1 MPIGLIALALGGFGI
16 GLTEFV
22 IMGLLPEVAADFQ
35 VSEATAGWLISGY
48 ALAVVVGAL
57 LLTAAVTR
65 FNRKP
70 VLAVLM
76 VVFVAGN
83 MVSAIAPDYWTM
95 MAGRIIAALSHGAF
109 FGIGAVVAASMV
121 APTKKAGAIAIMFTG
136 LTAANVLGVP
146 FGTMLGQAAGWRSTF
161 WAITGIGVLALVGI
175 LALVPK
181 TGEGPSAAAASVGL
195 RGELRAFRS
204 GQVWFSILVTILGY
218 GGMFGAFTYI
228 AFTLTEVTGFAA
240 STVPW
245 LLILFGVG
253 LFIGNTIGGK
263 AADKNVDRTLVVV
276 LSVLVVVLVV
286 FALTSANQPMTI
298 ASMVLLGGFGFAT
311 VPGLQMRVM
320 KYANSA
326 PTLASGANIG
336 AFNVGNALGALMG
349 GVTITA
355 GLGYTSPIWAG
366 AVITLLGLGVMLFAA
381 AKAKR
386 NDAVGLADGEPADA
400 GVAAAGGVA
409 ADERSAVGDPVPTA
423 H

>member
-65 FNRKP
+65 FERKP
-70 VLAVLM
+70 VLAVLL
-76 VVFVAGN
+76 VLFIAGN
-83 MVSAIAPDYWTM
+83 LISAIAPGYGM
-95 MAGRIIAALSHGAF
+95 MMIGRIIAALAHGAF
-109 FGIGAVVAASMV
+109 FGIGAVVAADMV

-161 WAITGIGVLALVGI
+161 WAITVIGVIALAGI
-175 LALVPK
+175 LTLVPK
-181 TGEGPSAAAASVGL
+181 TGHGDTTPGTL
-195 RGELRAFRS
+195 RSELRAFRS
-204 GQVWFSILVTILGY
+204 GQVWLSILVTILGY

-228 AFTLTEVTGFAA
+228 AFTLTEVSGFAA
-240 STVPW
+240 TTVPW
-245 LLILFGVG
+245 LLIVFGVG
-253 LFIGNTIGGK
+253 LFIGNTLGGK
-263 AADKNVDRTLVVV
+263 AADRNVDLTLMVV
-276 LSVLVVVLVV
+276 LAVLVVVLVG
-286 FALTSANQPMTI
+286 FALTAGNQVLTV
-298 ASMVLLGGFGFAT
+298 ASIVLMGGFGFAT

-320 KYANSA
+320 KYASSA

-336 AFNVGNALGALMG
+336 AFNVGNALGAWLG

-366 AVITLLGLGVMLFAA
+366 AAITLLGLGVMIIAA
-381 AKAKR
+381 ARAKR
-386 NDAVGLADGEPADA
+386 TAAQQVPTGGP
-400 GVAAAGGVA
+400 VAA
-409 ADERSAVGDPVPTA
+409 EPVTVLS
-423 H
+423 

>member
-65 FNRKP
+65 FERKP
-70 VLAVLM
+70 VLAVLL
-76 VVFVAGN
+76 VLFIAGN
-83 MVSAIAPDYWTM
+83 LISAIAPGYGM
-95 MAGRIIAALSHGAF
+95 MMIGRIIAALAHGAF
-109 FGIGAVVAASMV
+109 FGIGAVVAADMV

-161 WAITGIGVLALVGI
+161 WAITVIGVIALAGI
-175 LALVPK
+175 LTLVPK
-181 TGEGPSAAAASVGL
+181 TGHGDTTPGTL
-195 RGELRAFRS
+195 RSELRAFRS
-204 GQVWFSILVTILGY
+204 GQVWLSILVTILGY

-228 AFTLTEVTGFAA
+228 AFTLTEVSGFAA
-240 STVPW
+240 TTVPW
-245 LLILFGVG
+245 LLIVFGVG
-253 LFIGNTIGGK
+253 LFIGNTLGGK
-263 AADKNVDRTLVVV
+263 AADRNVDRTLMVV
-276 LSVLVVVLVV
+276 LAVLVVVLVG
-286 FALTSANQPMTI
+286 FALTAGNQVLTV
-298 ASMVLLGGFGFAT
+298 ASIILMGGFGFAT

-320 KYANSA
+320 KYASSA

-336 AFNVGNALGALMG
+336 AFNVGNALGAWLG

-366 AVITLLGLGVMLFAA
+366 AAITLLGLGVMIIAA
-381 AKAKR
+381 ARAKR
-386 NDAVGLADGEPADA
+386 TAAQQVPTGGP
-400 GVAAAGGVA
+400 VAA
-409 ADERSAVGDPVPTA
+409 EPVTVLS
-423 H
+423 

>member
-1 MPIGLIALALGGFGI
+1 MPIGLLALALGGFGI

-22 IMGLLPEVAADFQ
+22 IMGLLPEVAADFH

-65 FNRKP
+65 FERKP
-70 VLAVLM
+70 VLAVLL
-76 VVFVAGN
+76 VLFIAGN
-83 MVSAIAPDYWTM
+83 LISAIAPDYSM
-95 MAGRIIAALSHGAF
+95 MMIGRIVAALAHGAF
-109 FGIGAVVAASMV
+109 FGIGAVVAADMV
-121 APTKKAGAIAIMFTG
+121 APTRKAGAIAIMFTG

-161 WAITGIGVLALVGI
+161 WAITGIGVLALIGI
-175 LALVPK
+175 LTLVPR
-181 TGEGPSAAAASVGL
+181 TGRGDAAARAASGGL

-204 GQVWFSILVTILGY
+204 GQVWLSILVTILGY

-253 LFIGNTIGGK
+253 LFIGNTVGGK
-263 AADKNVDRTLVVV
+263 AADRNVDRTLLVV
-276 LSVLVVVLVV
+276 LAVLVVILVA
-286 FALTSANQPMTI
+286 FALTAGNQPLTI
-298 ASMVLLGGFGFAT
+298 ASIVLMGGFGFAT

-320 KYANSA
+320 KYASSA

-336 AFNVGNALGALMG
+336 AFNVGNALGAWLG

-366 AVITLLGLGVMLFAA
+366 AAITLLGVGVMAFAA
-381 AKAKR
+381 ASAKR
-386 NDAVGLADGEPADA
+386 RGKDRTTAAASGPAVAEEPA
-400 GVAAAGGVA
+400 V
-409 ADERSAVGDPVPTA
+409 VG
-423 H
+423 

>member
-22 IMGLLPEVAADFQ
+22 IMGLLPEVAADFR

-57 LLTAAVTR
+57 VLTAAVTR
-65 FNRKP
+65 FERKP

-76 VVFVAGN
+76 VLFIAGN
-83 MVSAIAPDYWTM
+83 LVSAMAPDYWTM
-95 MAGRIIAALSHGAF
+95 MIGRIIAALAHGAF

-161 WAITGIGVLALVGI
+161 WAITGIGILALAGI
-175 LALVPK
+175 LTLVPK
-181 TGEGPSAAAASVGL
+181 TGSGDAAARSASGGL
-195 RGELRAFRS
+195 RSELRAFRS
-204 GQVWFSILVTILGY
+204 GQVWLSILVTILGY

-228 AFTLTEVTGFAA
+228 AFTLTQVTGFSA

-253 LFIGNTIGGK
+253 LFIGNTLGGK
-263 AADKNVDRTLVVV
+263 AADKNVDRTLLMA
-276 LSVLVVVLVV
+276 LSALVVVLVV
-286 FALTSANQPMTI
+286 FALTSSNQPMTI

-336 AFNVGNALGALMG
+336 AFNVGNALGAWMG

-355 GLGYTSPIWAG
+355 GMGYTSPIWAG
-366 AVITLLGLGVMLFAA
+366 AGITLLGLVVMAFAA
-381 AKAKR
+381 ASAKR
-386 NDAVGLADGEPADA
+386 PAAADA
-400 GVAAAGGVA
+400 TTAETPAH
-409 ADERSAVGDPVPTA
+409 AVV
-423 H
+423 